1 MTQASNAE
9 LELAEPIDIA
19 RSCGL
24 PSDPWADAVLDHLRR
39 FWRERRFVYQVTALG
54 LALTT
59 LTAFLLPKQYES
71 TTRLMPPDNQSS
83 SSLAMQ
89 AALSSKAGSGLGS
102 VAGSLLGLQT
112 SGELFVGILASRT
125 VGEQLVN
132 RLDLKKVYRVRLQE
146 DARKRLSGNSSI
158 SQDRKS
164 GIITITVTDRD
175 PARAAAIAA
184 AYVQELNRLTAEL
197 STSGA
202 HRERIFLEDRIK
214 TVQTD
219 LEAAEQEFSRFSSQN
234 MAIDIKEQGK
244 SMVEAAATLQGQ
256 LIAGESEEQGLRQI
270 YTGNNVRVRS
280 LAARNQELRKDM
292 EKIGGTGQDPS
303 SPPSASLSSAS
314 SAEPAYPSIKM
325 LPLLGVTYAD
335 LYRRSKVQEAVYEA
349 LTQQLEMAKVEEVRE
364 LPSVKILD
372 PAEVPERKSSPP
384 RLFLMLLG
392 TLFSFVFAAAW
403 IFGSAYW
410 REMSVEN
417 PGKQIVSTVLR
428 GGRAHLLHMSENG
441 SRLGWVLRRARGLRP
456 SIGN

>member
-1 MTQASNAE
+1 MTSQANAE
-9 LELAEPIDIA
+9 LELAGPIEIA
-19 RSCGL
+19 SSYAAV
-24 PSDPWADAVLDHLRR
+24 PKPWADAVLHQLRR
-39 FWRERRFVYQVTALG
+39 FWRERRFLYQVTALG

-71 TTRLMPPDNQSS
+71 TTRLMPPDNQST
-83 SSLAMQ
+83 SLAMQ

-102 VAGSLLGLQT
+102 FAGSLLGLQT
-112 SGELFVGILASRT
+112 SGDLFVAILASRT
-125 VGEQLVN
+125 VQDQLIN
-132 RLDLKKVYRVRLQE
+132 RLDLKKVYRVRLEE

-158 SQDRKS
+158 SLDRRS

-175 PARAAAIAA
+175 PARAAALAA

-202 HRERIFLEDRIK
+202 HRERIFLEDRLK
-214 TVQTD
+214 TVQAG
-219 LEAAEQEFSRFSSQN
+219 LEAAEREFSRFSSQN

-244 SMVEAAATLQGQ
+244 SMVEAAAALQGQ
-256 LIAGESEEQGLRQI
+256 LIAGESEEEGLRQI

-280 LAARNQELRKDM
+280 LAARNQQLRKDL
-292 EKIGGTGQDPS
+292 EKIGGTGQDPLS
-303 SPPSASLSSAS
+303 PLAASPPSAAS
-314 SAEPAYPSIKM
+314 SAPAYPSIKM

-335 LYRRSKVQEAVYEA
+335 LYRRTKVQEAVYEA

-384 RLFLMLLG
+384 RLFLMVLG
-392 TLFSFVFAAAW
+392 TLFSFGFATAW

-410 REMSVEN
+410 REMSAEN
-417 PGKQIVSTVLR
+417 PGKRIVNTVVR
-428 GGRAHLLHMSENG
+428 GGRRHLLHISENG
-441 SRLGWVLRRARGLRP
+441 SRLGWVLRRLRP
-456 SIGN
+456 PIGN